1 MIETHRL
8 KNVVIFLQKVN
19 DLLQILDF
27 SVELKVIF
35 YMLDFN

>member
-1 MIETHRL
+1 MIETRRL